1 MDARGYLDKYGRDKA
16 REIAESAGTNL
27 AYFEQLACGFR
38 RPSYELAEKLVAA
51 SSGEMDTP
59 SLMTAK
65 ARIEAAKAG
74 LPERAFDERAPQQ
87 AAEWHGPERR
97 RQMGG

>member
-16 REIAESAGTNL
+16 RVVAEEAGTNL

-38 RPSYELAEKLVAA
+38 RPSYELAERLCAA
-51 SSGEMDTP
+51 SGGELDTP

-65 ARIEAAKAG
+65 SRKEASRARPSDQQEAAA
-74 LPERAFDERAPQQ
+74 
-87 AAEWHGPERR
+87 
-97 RQMGG
+97 

>member
-1 MDARGYLDKYGRDKA
+1 MDAREYLDKYGRRRA
-16 REIAESAGTNL
+16 REVAEAAGTNL

-38 RPSYELAEKLVAA
+38 RPSYELAEQLCAA

-65 ARIEAAKAG
+65 AKREASKSA
-74 LPERAFDERAPQQ
+74 DSRAP
-87 AAEWHGPERR
+87 A
-97 RQMGG
+97 